1 LDDRHSRIKAK
12 FALIPF
18 AALEREGMRQQVEAI
33 NKKFEGVFNN
43 TEYSYI
49 VLDEL
54 NKIGSSKLSNETAS
68 LLRVYKKQ
76 LTQNLN
82 PSLIAPLVKKLL
94 ALFGANKT

>member
-68 LLRVYKKQ
+68 LLRV
-76 LTQNLN
+76 
-82 PSLIAPLVKKLL
+82 
-94 ALFGANKT
+94 